1 MYRKEL
7 RYYFSTPIAYIVI
20 GLYQLAISLFLW
32 VIPGQWN
39 IIDSGYAQVDGLF
52 QLSPWLFMLLC
63 PALTMR
69 LLSEERQSGIWDL
82 IRTKPISLTR
92 IMLGKY
98 FAAWTLV
105 LIGLLPC
112 FVHYFVVA
120 YMAEPMGNLDSGAFI
135 GSFLGLIMLSGTF
148 MAIGLLCATFSKSQI
163 AFNST
168 CISRLNQIAQSGTSL
183 SLTRTQYVEML
194 FNPVER
200 MLAVR
205 PCAEDNPNA
214 ICWATENGRSRA
226 VSASAFCRI
235 LFSIMDWDSEYTYRV
250 PCIVRSKGEE
260 TILFFDL
267 DNFIGTAKQ
276 NREENLEEEVAAAEE
291 AIREESAETKGIFF
305 SADEDEEPQEIEDT
319 EEMERKLQELA
330 EIERRTFGTP
340 VFEHKGDV
348 RLPSI
353 DDDGEWDVMAMPRIL
368 GEDHRV
374 DEEVIDALQ
383 DQLLESMIANETE
396 GGTEWEV

>member
-39 IIDSGYAQVDGLF
+39 IVDSGYAQVDGLF

-120 YMAEPMGNLDSGAFI
+120 YMAEPMGNLDSGAFM
-135 GSFLGLIMLSGTF
+135 GSFIGLILLSGTF

-163 AFNST
+163 VCYILGA
-168 CISRLNQIAQSGTSL
+168 LSGFIIYWTLLQDHYSSL
-183 SLTRTQYVEML
+183 SRGVIDLRDLV
-194 FNPVER
+194 FFASVIV
-200 MLAVR
+200 LA
-205 PCAEDNPNA
+205 
-214 ICWATENGRSRA
+214 IT
-226 VSASAFCRI
+226 ASI
-235 LFSIMDWDSEYTYRV
+235 FSIDQ
-250 PCIVRSKGEE
+250 I
-260 TILFFDL
+260 
-267 DNFIGTAKQ
+267 
-276 NREENLEEEVAAAEE
+276 
-291 AIREESAETKGIFF
+291 TK
-305 SADEDEEPQEIEDT
+305 
-319 EEMERKLQELA
+319 K
-330 EIERRTFGTP
+330 
-340 VFEHKGDV
+340 
-348 RLPSI
+348 
-353 DDDGEWDVMAMPRIL
+353 
-368 GEDHRV
+368 
-374 DEEVIDALQ
+374 
-383 DQLLESMIANETE
+383 
-396 GGTEWEV
+396 

>member
-1 MYRKEL
+1 MYSKEL

-82 IRTKPISLTR
+82 IRTKPISLSR
-92 IMLGKY
+92 IMWGKY

-135 GSFLGLIMLSGTF
+135 GSFIGLILLSGSF

-163 AFNST
+163 VCFICGALACFILYWIVLQDHYSALSRGVIDLRDLLFFAIT
-168 CISRLNQIAQSGTSL
+168 IIVAVTISIFTIDK
-183 SLTRTQYVEML
+183 LTR
-194 FNPVER
+194 
-200 MLAVR
+200 
-205 PCAEDNPNA
+205 
-214 ICWATENGRSRA
+214 
-226 VSASAFCRI
+226 
-235 LFSIMDWDSEYTYRV
+235 
-250 PCIVRSKGEE
+250 K
-260 TILFFDL
+260 
-267 DNFIGTAKQ
+267 
-276 NREENLEEEVAAAEE
+276 
-291 AIREESAETKGIFF
+291 
-305 SADEDEEPQEIEDT
+305 
-319 EEMERKLQELA
+319 
-330 EIERRTFGTP
+330 
-340 VFEHKGDV
+340 
-348 RLPSI
+348 
-353 DDDGEWDVMAMPRIL
+353 
-368 GEDHRV
+368 
-374 DEEVIDALQ
+374 
-383 DQLLESMIANETE
+383 
-396 GGTEWEV
+396 

>member
-20 GLYQLAISLFLW
+20 GLYHLSISLFLW
-32 VIPGQWN
+32 VIPGQRN

-135 GSFLGLIMLSGTF
+135 GSFIGLIMLSGTF

-163 AFNST
+163 VCFISGALSCFVLFWALLQDHYSS
-168 CISRLNQIAQSGTSL
+168 ISRGVIDLRDVMVFITVSVVSIIAAIL
-183 SLTRTQYVEML
+183 LINRLTR
-194 FNPVER
+194 
-200 MLAVR
+200 
-205 PCAEDNPNA
+205 
-214 ICWATENGRSRA
+214 
-226 VSASAFCRI
+226 
-235 LFSIMDWDSEYTYRV
+235 
-250 PCIVRSKGEE
+250 K
-260 TILFFDL
+260 
-267 DNFIGTAKQ
+267 
-276 NREENLEEEVAAAEE
+276 
-291 AIREESAETKGIFF
+291 
-305 SADEDEEPQEIEDT
+305 
-319 EEMERKLQELA
+319 
-330 EIERRTFGTP
+330 
-340 VFEHKGDV
+340 
-348 RLPSI
+348 
-353 DDDGEWDVMAMPRIL
+353 
-368 GEDHRV
+368 
-374 DEEVIDALQ
+374 
-383 DQLLESMIANETE
+383 
-396 GGTEWEV
+396 